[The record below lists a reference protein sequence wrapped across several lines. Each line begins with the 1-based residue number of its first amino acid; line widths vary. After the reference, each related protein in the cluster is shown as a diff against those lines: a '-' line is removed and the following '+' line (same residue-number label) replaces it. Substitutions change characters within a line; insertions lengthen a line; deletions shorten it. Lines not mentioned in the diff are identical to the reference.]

1 MARLQ
6 NSETKEI
13 RNRVTQWLGRVG
25 GSEFTANDVVRG
37 LVGGCDENLCKR
49 LTKGVCN
56 DLVRRERLGLITS
69 RIGEPSESNGGR
81 PPRIYRKKWLT

>member
-25 GSEFTANDVVRG
+25 GVQFTVNDVVKG
-37 LVGGCDENLCKR
+37 LLGGYSENPSYSLV
-49 LTKGVCN
+49 KGVSN
-56 DLVRRERLGLITS
+56 DLIRREGLGLLTS
-69 RIGEPSESNGGR
+69 RKGDVCDSNGGR
-81 PPRIYRKKWLT
+81 PPKIYRKKWLT